1 MKINFVQ
8 LCTLSFGACPQVI
21 ESGHLAGPILPITF
35 PFHTAPLPTAP
46 PPTASPPTAPPS
58 TVVCPQVG
66 TGSLV
71 GAVIGTFIGT
81 SLLYA
86 VILLVWVLW
95 NKRHRY
101 CGGLLS
107 ACAASVDMH

>member
-21 ESGHLAGPILPITF
+21 GSGSLAGPNLSITF
-35 PFHTAPLPTAP
+35 PFHTAPP
-46 PPTASPPTAPPS
+46 STAPPS

-71 GAVIGTFIGT
+71 GAVVGACIVTA
-81 SLLYA
+81 LLYT

-95 NKRHRY
+95 NKRHK
-101 CGGLLS
+101 
-107 ACAASVDMH
+107 